1 MTEATETET
10 EGKLEYK
17 LLFDISLWSPI
28 ICVILDM
35 EMQCRNLIQM
45 VCKSNNFI
53 LNVFMKRCLVLLKKK
68 KIIWLKVLLK
78 NIFLSS
84 LALWNFSNVMKLY
97 NTTIIILQLLKSLV
111 INYYFRNQICVHQ
124 PYLMVLVPNTWNYCP
139 KWLFLKLA
147 SFNTCLLWKI
157 YRALR

>member
-1 MTEATETET
+1 MEDCSKMTEATETET

-17 LLFDISLWSPI
+17 LLFDIWLWSPI

-84 LALWNFSNVMKLY
+84 LALWNSPMWWNCTIRQLLFYSFSNLLSS
-97 NTTIIILQLLKSLV
+97 IIISETKFVYTSL
-111 INYYFRNQICVHQ
+111 
-124 PYLMVLVPNTWNYCP
+124 TW
-139 KWLFLKLA
+139 WF
-147 SFNTCLLWKI
+147 
-157 YRALR
+157 